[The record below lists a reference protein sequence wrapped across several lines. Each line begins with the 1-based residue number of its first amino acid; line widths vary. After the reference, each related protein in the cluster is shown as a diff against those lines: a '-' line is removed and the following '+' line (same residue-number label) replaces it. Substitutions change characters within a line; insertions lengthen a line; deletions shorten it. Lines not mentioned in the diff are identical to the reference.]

1 MAACTGFCG
10 VRLGLVSFGGWA
22 AALAFFLLLLEAA
35 AEAEDVD
42 LAIAAYGRIQ
52 NFMMIDKRILI
63 NNYYPR
69 GVKCC
74 INQINAPHQ
83 TPKHYQHFTSITR
96 SLLMHRINRE

>member
-1 MAACTGFCG
+1 MVAACTGFCG

-63 NNYYPR
+63 NNYCMSPGSEMLYQCTTSNP
-69 GVKCC
+69 KALSTFH
-74 INQINAPHQ
+74 INNQILIDAS
-83 TPKHYQHFTSITR
+83 YQ
-96 SLLMHRINRE
+96 